1 MSRGQETAQAT
12 GSDEFAR
19 RQLAL
24 QPLFAQAARLLG
36 QTAGLLLLA
45 AAGSDLDRQKSHL
58 RVARAQWRDLRM
70 AYRGLESPTHFA
82 TSFGAVGITI
92 DRLGSLLDRLDR
104 RFATILREDAELATL
119 LAELSATRR
128 ILQKGSCP
136 HRGLAIVDLA
146 GACCAAGH

>member
-1 MSRGQETAQAT
+1 MSRGQEMAQAT

-45 AAGSDLDRQKSHL
+45 TAGSDLDRQKSHL

-104 RFATILREDAELATL
+104 RFATILREDAELAAL